1 MDLFDCVLYRHHF
14 TRYQELLVKD
24 ISRLGRSPNNVV
36 LVDAVEGRGAKGIG
50 VSQQINILN
59 LLPISLWKGQSQD
72 REILDVYQEIIKI
85 I

>member
-1 MDLFDCVLYRHHF
+1 M
-14 TRYQELLVKD
+14 
-24 ISRLGRSPNNVV
+24 

-59 LLPISLWKGQSQD
+59 LLPVSLWKGQSQD